1 MKDKLLIKLKKE
13 IEKEVKSEADIAY
26 ILVLIR
32 KILDTDSK
40 LKDKYIILYFYCN
53 WSLHIEIDRISHIE
67 KVKEMINEFIKDN
80 ARSNFLDLNNFGKDF
95 IDFLKEFEIDKNSIY
110 GNTNSILLFTNLIRK
125 LLVDSPLIIKNKG
138 GFKVTITDSNYKED
152 SKITM
157 VSFKVENF

>member
-1 MKDKLLIKLKKE
+1 MKEKLIIKLKKE

-67 KVKEMINEFIKDN
+67 KIKEIVNEFLKDN
-80 ARSNFLDLNNFGKDF
+80 VRSNFLDLNDFGKDF

-110 GNTNSILLFTNLIRK
+110 GNTNSILLFTNIMRK
-125 LLVDSPLIIKNKG
+125 LLIDSPLIIKNIGSK
-138 GFKVTITDSNYKED
+138 KITITDSNYRED

-157 VSFKVENF
+157 VGFKIEDL